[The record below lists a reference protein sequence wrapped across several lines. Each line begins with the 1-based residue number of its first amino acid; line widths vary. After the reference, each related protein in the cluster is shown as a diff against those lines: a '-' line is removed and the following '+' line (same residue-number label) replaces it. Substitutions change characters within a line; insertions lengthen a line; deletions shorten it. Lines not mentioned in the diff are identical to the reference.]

1 MPENEKLSEYEL
13 KLLEYLMKLN
23 GANRAHVRDI
33 IAEAEDEYVLGT
45 IDAASSEGLVGID
58 ISIREKDRTI
68 RAGIRTTPRLFDL
81 STVEALI
88 AQTTTSIRKEVE
100 RELGPI
106 SNENEFVIAD
116 TVIGNLYSSI
126 QYNEET
132 GELTVDPNQELSVTT
147 INPVLNIVN
156 KMLNLKSK
164 ELIID
169 PTVPLLEHKLTPVI
183 QRGVIDGNLDPSL
196 AGVMIGAS
204 KMPDFEIMTKEGDA
218 IWNPLV
224 EGEDFQGVLQ
234 DWEQASM
241 QYMVDNPGEL
251 INTMNRMVD
260 QVEKD
265 YESFLLGRDK
275 KGDISTY
282 LGDQAESDSFDYFG
296 IAPVDTGIPRVD
308 FEEFVRN
315 DGEFIDTV
323 MDWIGESGGF
333 EKPNDD
339 IDPRTI
345 SQQNPYGNKF
355 LSYEHGAI
363 RFANESVIK
372 NARTLMGTYIDGQGN
387 ISAEANDA
395 AALSGVS
402 VDDWIVGEV
411 YKGVRSSFVPDQ
423 EGMTTYWGNINNQ
436 SEVNRQYA
444 YSKNPS
450 SIKKDLEAQ
459 LMANKDYWVNGKPVT
474 AGDVDESVW
483 AQWSNTFANNSLDA
497 AMANIVPNL
506 DSGVELKQ
514 FGDVFGNEAN
524 RKAAVMQMAVNQGVI
539 GEDTS
544 TEFIDYFTRNVLPR
558 MSQKAGFSNATNMGE
573 LQSAVSGY
581 IDELPAYDRY
591 ESDFR
596 RQFMSSEKRPHAIP
610 RDFTDP
616 ATGKYYLL
624 PGFTV
629 GAPKKL
635 EFEFDPAFVT
645 DEVLKMAED
654 RPEFA
659 RFISS
664 EMKKPGFMQQWQ
676 EASKPTFDAKA
687 FESQRGTIAQKAAA
701 KLAEMDA
708 ADKVPIDPTDYA
720 GDITSTQKEIDA
732 NRESQRR
739 QQEFFAG
746 TGFQRQAKF
755 QATTPGQT
763 TQEFFAGQLTGFEQ
777 RYKDSA
783 YFKQEESRLKQEAE
797 HQAAREDRERRTR
810 TERSQRERQALLRGG
825 TGQGRGLS
833 VFTRR
838 Q

>member
-1 MPENEKLSEYEL
+1 MPENKKLSEYEL

-45 IDAASSEGLVGID
+45 IDAASNEELIGID
-58 ISIREKDRTI
+58 ISILEKERTI

-169 PTVPLLEHKLTPVI
+169 PTAPLLEHKLTPVI

-196 AGVMIGAS
+196 AGVIIGAT
-204 KMPDFEIMTKEGDA
+204 KMPESEIVT
-218 IWNPLV
+218 V

-265 YESFLLGRDK
+265 YESFLLGRDT

-315 DGEFIDTV
+315 EGEFDKAVTG
-323 MDWIGESGGF
+323 WIEDSGGF
-333 EKPNDD
+333 KKPGDA
-339 IDPRTI
+339 IDPRTG
-345 SQQNPYGNKF
+345 QKF
-355 LSYEHGAI
+355 LSHEQGAV
-363 RFANESVIK
+363 RVANESVIS
-372 NARTLMGTYIDGQGN
+372 NARQLMGMYIDGQGN

-402 VDDWIVGEV
+402 VDDWIVGEI

-436 SEVNRQYA
+436 SEVNRQYT

-514 FGDVFGNEAN
+514 FGDVFGSESN

-544 TEFIDYFTRNVLPR
+544 PEFIDHFTRNILPR
-558 MSQKAGFSNATNMGE
+558 ISQKAGFSNATNMGE

-596 RQFMSSEKRPHAIP
+596 RQFMSSSARAPQIP
-610 RDFTDP
+610 KTFSFE
-616 ATGKYYLL
+616 GKTYDL

-676 EASKPTFDAKA
+676 EASKPTFDAEA

-746 TGFQRQAKF
+746 AGFQRQAKF
-755 QATTPGQT
+755 QAMTPGQT
-763 TQEFFAGQLTGFEQ
+763 TEEFFAGQLPGFEQ

-797 HQAAREDRERRTR
+797 QQAAREDRERRTR

>member
-1 MPENEKLSEYEL
+1 MPEDTEEL
-13 KLLEYLMKLN
+13 TPQEQLALMLIKLN

-45 IDAASSEGLVGID
+45 IDPESDSILAGID
-58 ISIREKDRTI
+58 ITLREKDRTI

-81 STVEALI
+81 STVEALLT
-88 AQTTTSIRKEVE
+88 QTITSIRKEVE

-106 SNENEFVIAD
+106 SDENEIVIANH
-116 TVIGNLYSSI
+116 VFENLYSSI
-126 QYNEET
+126 QYDEET
-132 GELTVDPNQELSVTT
+132 GQLTVDPNQELSVTT
-147 INPVLNIVN
+147 INPVLNIAN

-169 PTVPLLEHKLTPVI
+169 PTAPLLEHKLTPII

-196 AGVMIGAS
+196 AGVIIGAT
-204 KMPDFEIMTKEGDA
+204 KMPESEIVT
-218 IWNPLV
+218 V

-265 YESFLLGRDK
+265 YESFLLGRDT

-315 DGEFIDTV
+315 DGEFDKVVTG
-323 MDWIGESGGF
+323 WIEDSGGF
-333 EKPNDD
+333 KKPGDA
-339 IDPRTI
+339 IDPRTG
-345 SQQNPYGNKF
+345 QKF
-355 LSYEHGAI
+355 LSHEQGAV
-363 RFANESVIK
+363 RVANESVIS
-372 NARTLMGTYIDGQGN
+372 NARQLMGMYIDGQGN

-402 VDDWIVGEV
+402 VDDWIVGEI

-423 EGMTTYWGNINNQ
+423 EGMTTYWGDINDQ

-514 FGDVFGNEAN
+514 FGDVFGSESN
-524 RKAAVMQMAVNQGVI
+524 RKAAVMQMAINQGVI

-544 TEFIDYFTRNVLPR
+544 AEFIDHFTRNILPR

-596 RQFMSSEKRPHAIP
+596 RQFMSSSARAPQIP
-610 RDFTDP
+610 KTFSFE
-616 ATGKYYLL
+616 GKTYDL

-635 EFEFDPAFVT
+635 EFEFDPAFIT

-676 EASKPTFDAKA
+676 EASKPTFDAEA

-701 KLAEMDA
+701 RLAISTGEAEEAQRVFAEEIAGDL
-708 ADKVPIDPTDYA
+708 DPTRAAPKAKALAAAEEKRNQD
-720 GDITSTQKEIDA
+720 Q
-732 NRESQRR
+732 
-739 QQEFFAG
+739 FFAG
-746 TGFQRQAKF
+746 AGFQRQAKF
-755 QATTPGQT
+755 QAMTPGQT
-763 TQEFFAGQLTGFEQ
+763 TEEFFAGQLPGFEQ

-797 HQAAREDRERRTR
+797 QQAAREDRERRTR
-810 TERSQRERQALLRGG
+810 TERSQRERRALLRSG

>member
-1 MPENEKLSEYEL
+1 MPENKKLSEYEL

-45 IDAASSEGLVGID
+45 IDAASNEELIGID
-58 ISIREKDRTI
+58 ISILEKERTI

-169 PTVPLLEHKLTPVI
+169 PTAPLLEHKLTPVI

-196 AGVMIGAS
+196 AGVIIGAT
-204 KMPDFEIMTKEGDA
+204 KMPESEIVT
-218 IWNPLV
+218 V

-265 YESFLLGRDK
+265 YESFLLGRDT

-315 DGEFIDTV
+315 EGEFDKAVTG
-323 MDWIGESGGF
+323 WIEDSGGF
-333 EKPNDD
+333 KKPGDA
-339 IDPRTI
+339 IDPRTG
-345 SQQNPYGNKF
+345 QKF
-355 LSYEHGAI
+355 LSHEQGAV
-363 RFANESVIK
+363 RVANESVIS
-372 NARTLMGTYIDGQGN
+372 NARQLMGMYIDGQGN

-402 VDDWIVGEV
+402 VDDWIVGEI

-436 SEVNRQYA
+436 SEVNRQYT

-514 FGDVFGNEAN
+514 FGDVFGSESN

-544 TEFIDYFTRNVLPR
+544 PEFIDHFTRNILPR
-558 MSQKAGFSNATNMGE
+558 ISQKAGFSNATNMGE

-596 RQFMSSEKRPHAIP
+596 RQFMSSSARAPQIP
-610 RDFTDP
+610 KTFSFE
-616 ATGKYYLL
+616 GKTYDL

-676 EASKPTFDAKA
+676 EASKPTFDAEA

-746 TGFQRQAKF
+746 AGFQRQAKF
-755 QATTPGQT
+755 QAMTPGQT
-763 TQEFFAGQLTGFEQ
+763 TEEFFAGQLPGFEQ

-797 HQAAREDRERRTR
+797 QQAAREDRERRTR
-810 TERSQRERQALLRGG
+810 TERSQRERRALLRSG

>member
-1 MPENEKLSEYEL
+1 MPEDTEEL
-13 KLLEYLMKLN
+13 TPLEIMLMKLN

-33 IAEAEDEYVLGT
+33 IAEAEDEIVLGT
-45 IDAASSEGLVGID
+45 IDPESDSVLAGID
-58 ISIREKDRTI
+58 ISILEKDRTI

-81 STVEALI
+81 STVEALLK
-88 AQTTTSIRKEVE
+88 QTITSIRKEVE

-106 SNENEFVIAD
+106 SDENEAVIASH
-116 TVIGNLYSSI
+116 VSENLYSSI

-147 INPVLNIVN
+147 INPVLNIAN

-169 PTVPLLEHKLTPVI
+169 PTAPLLEHKLTPVI

-196 AGVMIGAS
+196 AGVIIGAS

-241 QYMVDNPGEL
+241 QYMVNNPGEL

-265 YESFLLGRDK
+265 YESFLLGRDT
-275 KGDISTY
+275 KGDITTY

-315 DGEFIDTV
+315 DGEFDKVVTG
-323 MDWIGESGGF
+323 WIEDSGGF
-333 EKPNDD
+333 KKPGDA
-339 IDPRTI
+339 IDPRTG
-345 SQQNPYGNKF
+345 QKF
-355 LSYEHGAI
+355 LSHEQRAV
-363 RFANESVIK
+363 RVANESVIS
-372 NARTLMGTYIDGQGN
+372 NARQLMGMYIDGQGN

-402 VDDWIVGEV
+402 VDDWIVGEI

-423 EGMTTYWGNINNQ
+423 EGMTTYWGDINNQ

-459 LMANKDYWVNGKPVT
+459 LMANSEYWVNGKPVT

-483 AQWSNTFANNSLDA
+483 AQWSNTFANNSLDV

-506 DSGVELKQ
+506 DAGVELKQ
-514 FGDVFGNEAN
+514 FGDVFGSESN

-544 TEFIDYFTRNVLPR
+544 PEFIDHFTRNILPR
-558 MSQKAGFSNATNMGE
+558 ISQKAGFSNATNMGE

-596 RQFMSSEKRPHAIP
+596 RQFMSSSARAPQIP
-610 RDFTDP
+610 KTFSFE
-616 ATGKYYLL
+616 GKTYDL

-629 GAPKKL
+629 GAPKEL
-635 EFEFDPAFVT
+635 EFEFDPAFIT

-676 EASKPTFDAKA
+676 EASKPTFDAEA

-701 KLAEMDA
+701 QLASTEKQIEALRQSSEAMKVGIQGPLAEVERQA
-708 ADKVPIDPTDYA
+708 TAD
-720 GDITSTQKEIDA
+720 DIRRAEE
-732 NRESQRR
+732 RRR

-746 TGFQRQAKF
+746 AGFQRQTKF
-755 QATTPGQT
+755 QAMTPGQT
-763 TQEFFAGQLTGFEQ
+763 TQEFFAGQLPGFEQ

-783 YFKQEESRLKQEAE
+783 YFKQEEARLKQEAE
-797 HQAAREDRERRTR
+797 QQAAREDRERRTR
-810 TERSQRERQALLRGG
+810 TERSQRERRALLRSG

>member
-45 IDAASSEGLVGID
+45 IDAASNEELIGID
-58 ISIREKDRTI
+58 ISILEKERTI

-88 AQTTTSIRKEVE
+88 AQTTTAIRKEVE

-241 QYMVDNPGEL
+241 QYMVNNPGEL

-265 YESFLLGRDK
+265 YESFLLGRDT
-275 KGDISTY
+275 KGDITTY

-315 DGEFIDTV
+315 DGEFDKGVTG
-323 MDWIGESGGF
+323 WIEDSGGF
-333 EKPNDD
+333 KKPGDA
-339 IDPRTI
+339 IDPRTG
-345 SQQNPYGNKF
+345 QKF
-355 LSYEHGAI
+355 LSHEQGAV
-363 RFANESVIK
+363 RVANESVIS
-372 NARTLMGTYIDGQGN
+372 NARQLMGMYIDGQGN

-459 LMANKDYWVNGKPVT
+459 LMANSEYWVNGKPVT

-596 RQFMSSEKRPHAIP
+596 RQFMSSSAQAPQIP
-610 RDFTDP
+610 KTFSFE
-616 ATGKYYLL
+616 GKTYDL

-746 TGFQRQAKF
+746 AGFQRQAKF

>member
-1 MPENEKLSEYEL
+1 MPEDTEEL
-13 KLLEYLMKLN
+13 TPQEQLALMLIKLN

-68 RAGIRTTPRLFDL
+68 RAGIRTTPRLFDE
-81 STVEALI
+81 STVEALLT
-88 AQTTTSIRKEVE
+88 QTITSIRKEVE

-106 SNENEFVIAD
+106 SDENEIVIANH
-116 TVIGNLYSSI
+116 VFENLYSSI
-126 QYNEET
+126 QYDEET
-132 GELTVDPNQELSVTT
+132 GQLTVDPNQELSVTT
-147 INPVLNIVN
+147 DKSILNIAN

-169 PTVPLLEHKLTPVI
+169 PTAPLLEHKLTPII

-196 AGVMIGAS
+196 AGVMIGAT
-204 KMPDFEIMTKEGDA
+204 KMPESEIVT
-218 IWNPLV
+218 V

-241 QYMVDNPGEL
+241 QYMVNNPGEL
-251 INTMNRMVD
+251 INTINRMVD
-260 QVEKD
+260 RVEKD
-265 YESFLLGRDK
+265 YESFLLGRDT
-275 KGDISTY
+275 KGDITTY

-315 DGEFIDTV
+315 EGEFDKAI
-323 MDWIGESGGF
+323 MGWIGESGGF
-333 EKPNDD
+333 KKPNDD

-345 SQQNPYGNKF
+345 SQQNPYGHKF

-363 RFANESVIK
+363 RFANESVIE
-372 NARTLMGTYIDGQGN
+372 NARTLMDAYIDGQGN
-387 ISAEANDA
+387 ISTEANDA

-402 VDDWIVGEV
+402 VDDWIVGEI

-423 EGMTTYWGNINNQ
+423 EGMTTYWGDINNQ

-459 LMANKDYWVNGKPVT
+459 LMTNSEYWVNGKPVT

-514 FGDVFGNEAN
+514 FGDVFGSEAN

-544 TEFIDYFTRNVLPR
+544 TEFIDHFTRNILPR

-596 RQFMSSEKRPHAIP
+596 RQFMSSSAQAPQIP
-610 RDFTDP
+610 KTFSFE
-616 ATGKYYLL
+616 GKTYDL

-629 GAPKKL
+629 GAPKEL

-708 ADKVPIDPTDYA
+708 ADKAAFIDPTDYA
-720 GDITSTQKEIDA
+720 GDITSTQKEID
-732 NRESQRR
+732 EKRR

-746 TGFQRQAKF
+746 AGFARQAKF
-755 QATTPGQT
+755 QAMTPGQT
-763 TQEFFAGQLTGFEQ
+763 TQEFFTGQLPGFEQ

-797 HQAAREDRERRTR
+797 QQAAREDRERRTR